1 MSTIIELAVAVL
13 VVLLNGFFVI
23 AEFGLVRARRWRLQ
37 ELSEQG
43 VPKADLVLRVLDK
56 HETYVSAIQLGI
68 TASTVLFGILGGHLL
83 AKVFIGVCQFEL
95 ILAWLLAIVLVV
107 LLHVI
112 FGELVPRAIA
122 VSNVE
127 RAVMTTLYPLIFFNY
142 LLYPFVM
149 ISSKASQCLQRL
161 LGLQRHEEDLSKSEE
176 ELRAIVSASEQH
188 GKIDHLES
196 RIIDNVFDF
205 GDRVVR
211 EVMIPRQDMVCLYT
225 DDSLTD
231 NLAVVRSSRHTR
243 YPLCVEEKDNVI
255 GFVSVR
261 DLVGIKAGTTEF
273 DLRRVMRPLIVVPE
287 AMPISRALTMMQ
299 QKHVQ
304 MVLVADEYGG
314 TAGIITVEDIV
325 EEIVGEI
332 QDEHE
337 AEEPADI
344 VALTGGAYEFDGMV
358 LLDDVAEELDIEF
371 DDPEEDTIGGYV
383 FGLLG
388 RKPEK
393 DDVVESDGYSFKI
406 LAAEGFRVLR
416 VLAVPMNK
424 QPKTEVKTS
433 EED

>member
-1 MSTIIELAVAVL
+1 
-13 VVLLNGFFVI
+13 
-23 AEFGLVRARRWRLQ
+23 
-37 ELSEQG
+37 
-43 VPKADLVLRVLDK
+43 
-56 HETYVSAIQLGI
+56 
-68 TASTVLFGILGGHLL
+68 
-83 AKVFIGVCQFEL
+83 
-95 ILAWLLAIVLVV
+95 
-107 LLHVI
+107 
-112 FGELVPRAIA
+112 
-122 VSNVE
+122 
-127 RAVMTTLYPLIFFNY
+127 
-142 LLYPFVM
+142 
-149 ISSKASQCLQRL
+149 
-161 LGLQRHEEDLSKSEE
+161 
-176 ELRAIVSASEQH
+176 
-188 GKIDHLES
+188 
-196 RIIDNVFDF
+196 
-205 GDRVVR
+205 
-211 EVMIPRQDMVCLYT
+211 
-225 DDSLTD
+225 
-231 NLAVVRSSRHTR
+231 
-243 YPLCVEEKDNVI
+243 
-255 GFVSVR
+255 
-261 DLVGIKAGTTEF
+261 
-273 DLRRVMRPLIVVPE
+273 
-287 AMPISRALTMMQ
+287 
-299 QKHVQ
+299 

>member
-56 HETYVSAIQLGI
+56 HETYVSAIQRGI

-211 EVMIPRQDMVCLYT
+211 EVMIPRQDMVGQYT
-225 DDSLTD
+225 EDSLTD
-231 NLAVVRSSRHTR
+231 N
-243 YPLCVEEKDNVI
+243 
-255 GFVSVR
+255 
-261 DLVGIKAGTTEF
+261 
-273 DLRRVMRPLIVVPE
+273 
-287 AMPISRALTMMQ
+287 
-299 QKHVQ
+299 
-304 MVLVADEYGG
+304 
-314 TAGIITVEDIV
+314 
-325 EEIVGEI
+325 
-332 QDEHE
+332 
-337 AEEPADI
+337 
-344 VALTGGAYEFDGMV
+344 
-358 LLDDVAEELDIEF
+358 
-371 DDPEEDTIGGYV
+371 
-383 FGLLG
+383 
-388 RKPEK
+388 
-393 DDVVESDGYSFKI
+393 
-406 LAAEGFRVLR
+406 
-416 VLAVPMNK
+416 
-424 QPKTEVKTS
+424 
-433 EED
+433 